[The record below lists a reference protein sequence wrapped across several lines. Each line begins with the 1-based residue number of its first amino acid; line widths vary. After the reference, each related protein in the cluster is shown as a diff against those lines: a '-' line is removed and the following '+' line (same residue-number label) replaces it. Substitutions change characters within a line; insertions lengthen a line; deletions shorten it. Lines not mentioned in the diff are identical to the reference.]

1 MAEITVLGCG
11 RVGRAI
17 ALDLSTKHRVRA
29 VDKDRALLDSLPVAN
44 IEPCL
49 FDLSR
54 ENELQ
59 EAISG
64 ADLVVN
70 AVPGFMGFSTLRQ
83 VIEAGKDTVDIAF
96 SPENT
101 GDLDELARSRKVTAV
116 VDCGVAPG
124 MSNVIIGYHA
134 GKMKVQAAECLV
146 GGLPQVRSWP
156 FQYKAP
162 FSPIDVIEEYV
173 RPARM
178 RENGRII
185 IKPALSDAEL
195 VELPEIGTL
204 EAFNTDGLRSL
215 LETTDIPDLK
225 EKTLR
230 YPGHIEYIR
239 VLRHI
244 GLFSD
249 REITVKG
256 TLIRP
261 VDLTAR
267 LLFPLWKP
275 AKNEPEFTVMR
286 LRITGR
292 EKNSVVIHEYYLL
305 DKYDS
310 VSGISSMARTTGY
323 ACNSAVELIL
333 NGNFNRRGVSP
344 PEYLGTT
351 PGCLEKMLAYQA
363 ERNIHY
369 LHEISELAN
378 E

>member
-1 MAEITVLGCG
+1 MAEIAVLGCG
-11 RVGRAI
+11 LVGRAI
-17 ALDLSTKHRVRA
+17 ALDLSRKHQVRA
-29 VDKDRALLDSLPVAN
+29 VDKNRDILDSLSAAN

-49 FDLSR
+49 LDLDR

-64 ADLVVN
+64 VNLVVN

-96 SPENT
+96 SPEDT
-101 GDLDELARSRKVTAV
+101 GKLHELARSRMVTAV

-124 MSNVIIGYHA
+124 MSNVIIGYHT
-134 GKMKVQAAECLV
+134 GKMKIQATECLV

-162 FSPIDVIEEYV
+162 FSPIDVIEEYL

-185 IKPALSDAEL
+185 IKPALSDPEL

-249 REITVKG
+249 REI
-256 TLIRP
+256 
-261 VDLTAR
+261 
-267 LLFPLWKP
+267 
-275 AKNEPEFTVMR
+275 M
-286 LRITGR
+286 
-292 EKNSVVIHEYYLL
+292 
-305 DKYDS
+305 
-310 VSGISSMARTTGY
+310 
-323 ACNSAVELIL
+323 
-333 NGNFNRRGVSP
+333 
-344 PEYLGTT
+344 
-351 PGCLEKMLAYQA
+351 
-363 ERNIHY
+363 
-369 LHEISELAN
+369 
-378 E
+378 